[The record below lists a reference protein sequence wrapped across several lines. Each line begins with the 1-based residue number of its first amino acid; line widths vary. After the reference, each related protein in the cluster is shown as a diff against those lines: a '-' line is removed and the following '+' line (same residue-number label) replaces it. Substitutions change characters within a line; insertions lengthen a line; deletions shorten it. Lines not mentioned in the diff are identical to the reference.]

1 MKIPWSFVS
10 CLCVGVAALVGATTL
25 GSCGTP
31 NSGFADATVDGSDA
45 ALFGESSTE
54 AEAAPVCPN
63 NDCALHWS
71 DCNHDAADG
80 CEANLRQNRNNCGAC
95 GNVCGDAG
103 PDGGPLPFDAV
114 SFCNDGGC
122 DWYCAPVPG
131 AGELYHRCNDQ
142 CIFFICDVNNCGACG
157 NVCPKDSLGNQVCST
172 GTCGCPFG
180 TVDCDGLP
188 ECGQECK
195 DLNTDPNN
203 CGICGRKCPQDPAL
217 VPFHESYTCNGPAL
231 DGGLPPCTRVCVQQ
245 RGNLW
250 LDCNGD
256 MLQAPDAGDG
266 CETFG
271 WASTTNCGA
280 CGKACKP
287 GEVCHPVDQ
296 TSTKQECGCPSP
308 LSYCPSYPYCR
319 NLDTDPYN
327 CGMCNNVCPT
337 YPHTLPT
344 CSGGKCGYECVYG
357 WADCDHQAWNGCEV
371 DILNDPEN
379 CGGCTTGCTG
389 VGCGAKCLKNNGQYV
404 QRCQN
409 GVCATEGCG
418 IK

>member
-1 MKIPWSFVS
+1 VCAGALIA
-10 CLCVGVAALVGATTL
+10 GVVAST
-25 GSCGTP
+25 GSCGSSDNHFP
-31 NSGFADATVDGSDA
+31 DATVDASDEV
-45 ALFGESSTE
+45 LFVTDAGHE
-54 AEAAPVCPN
+54 AESGTCPN
-63 NDCALHWS
+63 NTCALHWA
-71 DCNHDAADG
+71 DCDHDASDG
-80 CEANLRQNRNNCGAC
+80 CEANLLSNTGNCGAC

-114 SFCNDGGC
+114 PICTDGGC

-131 AGELYHRCNDQ
+131 YGEIYKRCNGQ
-142 CIFFICDVNNCGACG
+142 CIYYICDVNNCGDC
-157 NVCPKDSLGNQVCST
+157 NVVCPKDDAGNQVCNV

-180 TVDCDGLP
+180 TVDCDGVP

-195 DLNTDPNN
+195 NLNTDPMN
-203 CGICGRKCPQDPAL
+203 CGICGRQCPQDPSL
-217 VPFHESYTCNGPAL
+217 VPFHESYTCNGPNP
-231 DGGLPPCTRVCVQQ
+231 DGGLPDCTRVCVQQ

-280 CGKACKP
+280 CGNACKP

-296 TSTKQECGCPSP
+296 TSTKQECGCPPP
-308 LSYCPSYPYCR
+308 LSYCPGYPYCR
-319 NLDTDPYN
+319 NFDTDPYN
-327 CGMCNNVCPT
+327 CGGCNIICPT

-344 CSGGKCGYECVYG
+344 CAGGKCGYECQYG
-357 WADCDHQAWNGCEV
+357 WADCNHLAYDGCEV
-371 DILNDPEN
+371 DILNDPNN
-379 CGGCTTGCTG
+379 CGGCVAGCDGGTGCG
-389 VGCGAKCLKNNGQYV
+389 SVCEKVNGQYV

-409 GVCATEGCG
+409 GVCATQGCTVN
-418 IK
+418 